1 VSPSISP
8 AHDRACDRCLARSWL
23 IERLGGHLDNAG
35 ARAVDALALADGE
48 LIAAF
53 AGNRQDEVQ
62 RELRQLDLA
71 HLRKRAEWA
80 GLELICRCDPA
91 YPPRLRSLQSAP
103 AVLHVAGDLERAL
116 ALLEREVV
124 AIVGS
129 RRASGYG
136 LDVARS
142 LGRGLVASGIT
153 VISGMALGID
163 SAAHAG
169 AVTAHGATVAV
180 LPGGA
185 DRPYPASRRALYNR
199 IAASGAVI
207 SELPAGAAVRRWAPV
222 ARNRIIAALA
232 TMTVVV
238 EARSGSGALLT
249 AGWARELGRPLG
261 AVPGRVTSELAAG
274 PNGLIRSG
282 ATLIEGPQDVLDGLF
297 GEGEVKYSGRARPAL
312 DEELERLLSAI
323 EAGHDTLPA
332 LTHAGLGAERALAG
346 LSELELM
353 GYVRRGPGGRFEVAP

>member
-1 VSPSISP
+1 M
-8 AHDRACDRCLARSWL
+8 
-23 IERLGGHLDNAG
+23 
-35 ARAVDALALADGE
+35 LALPDSE
-48 LIAAF
+48 LIAAL
-53 AGNRQDEVQ
+53 AGKHQAEVR
-62 RELRQLDLA
+62 RELRQLDVA
-71 HLRKRAEWA
+71 HLRERSASA
-80 GLELICRCDPA
+80 GLELICRCDPG
-91 YPPRLRSLQSAP
+91 YPARLRSLESLP
-103 AVLHVAGDLERAL
+103 AVLHVTGGLDRAL
-116 ALLEREVV
+116 GLLEREAV
-124 AIVGS
+124 AIVGA

-185 DRPYPASRRALYNR
+185 EKPYPSSRRALYHR
-199 IAASGAVI
+199 IVATGAVI
-207 SELPAGAAVRRWAPV
+207 SELPAGAGVRRWAPV

-238 EARSGSGALLT
+238 EARPRSGALVT
-249 AGWARELGRPLG
+249 ADWARELGRPLG
-261 AVPGRVTSELAAG
+261 AIPGRVTSELAAG

-282 ATLIEGPQDVLDGLF
+282 AMLIEGPQDVLDGLF
-297 GEGEVKYSGRARPAL
+297 GEGAVRYLDRARPPL
-312 DEELERLLSAI
+312 REELERLLGAI
-323 EAGHDTLPA
+323 AAGHDTLTG
-332 LTHAGLGAERALAG
+332 LTRVGFGAEQALAG

-353 GYVRRGPGGRFEVAP
+353 GYVRRGPGGRFEVVP